1 MKLTSVTV
9 KKVKNCGR
17 IKATADIVFDNA
29 ICVRKIA
36 LVQGLNE
43 MFISFPYKKYK
54 TKDNQYV
61 DIVHPIKNELR
72 LEIQKKIIEEYNAT
86 EG

>member
-1 MKLTSVTV
+1 M
-9 KKVKNCGR
+9 
-17 IKATADIVFDNA
+17 
-29 ICVRKIA
+29 
-36 LVQGLNE
+36 QGLNE

-54 TKDNQYV
+54 TEDNQYV

-72 LEIQKKIIEEYNAT
+72 LENQKRIIEEYNAT